1 MKYENT
7 NYMQLSR
14 VICNEEYVKKLS
26 VGARMLFVT
35 LNELE
40 QRYCNSKTPFF
51 YRTNEELA
59 ADMGVSVQAV
69 KKYKKELKNVAPEL
83 VRIRTG
89 HFIDQNTGK
98 KSEKHF
104 TTYEIMK

>member
-14 VICNEEYVKKLS
+14 DICSEEYVKKLS

-40 QRYCNSKTPFF
+40 QRYCNSKTPDF

-59 ADMGVSVQAV
+59 DDMGVSVQAI
-69 KKYKKELKNVAPEL
+69 KKYKKELKDNAPEL
-83 VRIRTG
+83 VRMCMG
-89 HFIDQNTGK
+89 HFRDPETGK

-104 TTYEIMK
+104 TFYEIMK